1 MAGHETED
9 CVGVVAI
16 LSYFEK
22 LLSRLFFIIYN
33 SNRLSPFL
41 VKSNRFLPIN
51 AEPERPRPHALKLLC
66 ERLFLGGV
74 RREPK
79 LNGPASWLMKERGRV
94 LACKDSHTLD
104 LALLNSW

>member
-22 LLSRLFFIIYN
+22 LLSRLFNLI
-33 SNRLSPFL
+33 LFL

-104 LALLNSW
+104 LALLNGR